1 MNCEQAQQLF
11 DAYLDG
17 ELSAMLKTELGAHCV
32 QCADCRRAMALIQV
46 SGHILNA
53 DRDPVELGAGF
64 SDRLIACVD
73 SREKH
78 WTVRFRRWAYVGGPM
93 AAAAVILLAFMG
105 TFDRGGTSQVAG
117 RVDKPLI
124 IGSAIDE
131 IDESLIDSAFISGE
145 ENDPAIQGWFDQV
158 ETNLKNKR
166 GSGEQ
171 LQESLNLTIL
181 QMIDILDKAD
191 ESVPSDSP
199 RVDPNHK
206 PASDKSKRPANRS
219 DEDVEDL

>member
-17 ELSAMLKTELGAHCV
+17 ELSPSLKTELGAHCV
-32 QCADCRRAMALIQV
+32 HCTDCRRAIALTQV

-53 DRDPVELGAGF
+53 DRDPVELDAGF
-64 SDRLIACVD
+64 SDRLVACVD

-78 WTVRFRRWAYVGGPM
+78 WTVRFRRWAYIGGPM

-105 TFDRGGTSQVAG
+105 AFDRGGTSKVAG
-117 RVDKPLI
+117 RVDEPSTI
-124 IGSAIDE
+124 DIAIDE
-131 IDESLIDSAFISGE
+131 LDDTLLESASISGN
-145 ENDPAIQGWFDQV
+145 ENEHALQGWLNQV

-191 ESVPSDSP
+191 GTTSNDPARVEGKGESSG
-199 RVDPNHK
+199 
-206 PASDKSKRPANRS
+206 AKSKQPA
-219 DEDVEDL
+219 DHHDKDVEDL